1 MKRLTVFL
9 ALAVS
14 VAAPALAGP
23 PWITIE
29 VRPTGGA
36 FVFARTF
43 HHGTPEALAL
53 TGTAEGLVDGQR
65 RSVPL
70 SFERIGED
78 NVFGVP
84 KTWTAGGVWVL
95 NIGTSAEHG
104 GAGVVVGVDHSGSAA
119 FVRFPRTYE
128 GASRIATRGEIDAL
142 LRALDANQPPPTLGR
157 FGLMGML
164 RVGLPSLILVVL
176 ATLAAKALT
185 RVVRWARRREVRAA
199 VA

>member
-1 MKRLTVFL
+1 MKRLTVLL
-9 ALAVS
+9 AVAVS

-43 HHGTPEALAL
+43 HHGTPQGMAL

-70 SFERIGED
+70 SFERTGES

-84 KTWTAGGVWVL
+84 KTWTDGGVWVL
-95 NIGTSAEHG
+95 NIGTDEDHG
-104 GAGVVVGVDHSGSAA
+104 GAGVVVGVDRAGTAA
-119 FVRFPRTYE
+119 FVRFPRSYQ
-128 GASRIATRGEIDAL
+128 GASRIATRGEINAL
-142 LRALDANQPPPTLGR
+142 LRALDASQPPPALGGIG
-157 FGLMGML
+157 FMGIL
-164 RVGLPSLILVVL
+164 RLGLPPLVLVLL
-176 ATLAAKALT
+176 ATLAAKALV